1 MRLKY
6 LSAVVLMFYFSSH
19 AFSDAILATAFAVIY
34 VYMHVYIVYVYMMF
48 IFISVPNKIF
58 FVAFCWKKANFCAL
72 AIRTYMGVLII
83 PPLAK
88 PAFFRS

>member
-19 AFSDAILATAFAVIY
+19 ALSDAILATAFAVIY
-34 VYMHVYIVYVYMMF
+34 VYIVYVYMYMMF